1 MTRSGPLSG
10 VRVLEL
16 GQLIAGPFAGTLLA
30 YFGAEVIKI
39 EAPGGGD
46 PVRGWRVVQDGTS
59 LWWRSLGRNKR
70 CITLDLRRVEGQAI
84 ARQLASRCDVVIENF
99 RPGTVENWH
108 LGPADIKAL
117 NPSVIYTRVS
127 GYGQTGPY
135 AHKPGFAA
143 VCEGMGGLRYVTG
156 YPDQPP
162 VRPNLSLGDSL
173 AGLHAAFGI
182 LLGLYHRDRRR
193 EPGADQA
200 GPGQV
205 VDVAIYESVFNMM
218 ESLLPEFDAAG
229 VIRERAGS
237 TVTGIV
243 PSNTYRCRDAQ
254 YVLIGGN
261 GDSIWRRLMEAAGR
275 PDLASDPRLSTNTG
289 RVQHEAEVDAA
300 IATFTATRTAPEVVA
315 QLEAAGVPVGTIFS
329 AADIA
334 HDPHYQARQMFEPV
348 EVDGRPLKLPAIV
361 PKLSATPG
369 ATEWPGPDLGAHT
382 RQVLQQLLGYSDEDL
397 ERLARDGII

>member
-1 MTRSGPLSG
+1 MTPSGPLSG

-70 CITLDLRRVEGQAI
+70 CITLDLRRADGQEI
-84 ARQLASRCDVVIENF
+84 ARRLASRCDVVIENF
-99 RPGTVENWH
+99 RPGTVESWH

-182 LLGLYHRDRRR
+182 LLGLYHRDRQR
-193 EPGADQA
+193 EPSASQP

-218 ESLLPEFDAAG
+218 ESLLPEFAAAG
-229 VIRERAGS
+229 VIRQRAGS

-243 PSNTYRCRDAQ
+243 PSNTYRCRDDQ

-275 PDLASDPRLSTNTG
+275 PDLASDPRLATNAG

-300 IATFTATRTAPEVVA
+300 IAAFTATLTATEVVA
-315 QLEAAGVPVGTIFS
+315 RLEAAGVPVGTIYS

-334 HDPHYQARQMFEPV
+334 QDPHYQARQMFEPV
-348 EVDGRPLKLPAIV
+348 EVDGRAIKLPAIV

-369 ATEWPGPDLGAHT
+369 ATAWPGPDLGAHT
-382 RQVLQQLLGYSDEDL
+382 REVLQQILGYSDEDL
-397 ERLARDGII
+397 ERLLRDGVI